1 MGYITSGIGFDTDL
15 WNDIERFRNIDKISR
30 SQHIQTA
37 IRRYHRQ
44 LAQQSI
50 DDILNNLDDSE
61 IEKLKDE
68 IKKRSR

>member
-15 WNDIERFRNIDKISR
+15 WNEIERFRTKDGISR

-44 LAQQSI
+44 LKEQTV
-50 DDILNNLDDSE
+50 DDILDNLNDSE
-61 IEKLKDE
+61 IDLLKKE
-68 IKKRSR
+68 IKKRS